1 MNTKFKV
8 SALTFLIIFLVS
20 CEKKPTIPVL
30 TTKVVTEIT
39 ATSASSGGI
48 ITNDGGAT
56 IIQKGVCWSTS
67 NNPTIES
74 NPIDETGEPD
84 SFTSNIT
91 GLSPKTRY
99 YIRAYATNSAGT
111 GYGESMVF
119 TTQGDTPASVST
131 NVTNISV
138 DSAILNGTV
147 NPNSLSTAVSFEWG
161 TTTDYGN
168 TVAYNPGPITGN
180 SSVDVSVTLTG
191 LTPGTTYHFRV
202 NATNELGT
210 TNGQDFTF
218 NTLGQVPAVTP
229 LDATDITISSATL
242 NGSVNPNFLPT
253 SITIE
258 WGTDYGYGN
267 LITPTPNSLSGSTSV
282 NVSATLSGL
291 SEGTKYYYRITA
303 TNELGTT
310 YGIGFTFTTFAKPNV
325 ETKDI
330 SEITTNSAL
339 VAGSIISD
347 FGASVIEKGI
357 CWSNSH
363 NPTTSDNKAS
373 SSLVGADFSVPI
385 TGLTPNS
392 TYYLRAYAINS
403 VGVGY
408 GDELILKTYTG
419 TVSDIDGNQYYTVTI
434 GSQLWMAQN
443 LKTTKYQNGA
453 LIGTTTPAQFNI
465 TDESNPEYQWAP
477 GADENNVPTYGRLY
491 TWYAIT
497 DSRNVCPLG
506 WHIPTAAEWDI
517 TTNYLGGANVA
528 GSKMREAGLL
538 HYADNNS
545 DATNESGFTAL
556 PSGYRNQEGYFGGMY
571 GNAGF
576 WTLTQF
582 SSSEAISRHL
592 DSGSSSIGVY
602 SHFTKNF
609 GFSVRCVKD

>member
-1 MNTKFKV
+1 M
-8 SALTFLIIFLVS
+8 
-20 CEKKPTIPVL
+20 
-30 TTKVVTEIT
+30 
-39 ATSASSGGI
+39 
-48 ITNDGGAT
+48 
-56 IIQKGVCWSTS
+56 
-67 NNPTIES
+67 
-74 NPIDETGEPD
+74 
-84 SFTSNIT
+84 
-91 GLSPKTRY
+91 
-99 YIRAYATNSAGT
+99 
-111 GYGESMVF
+111 
-119 TTQGDTPASVST
+119 
-131 NVTNISV
+131 
-138 DSAILNGTV
+138 
-147 NPNSLSTAVSFEWG
+147 
-161 TTTDYGN
+161 
-168 TVAYNPGPITGN
+168 
-180 SSVDVSVTLTG
+180 
-191 LTPGTTYHFRV
+191 
-202 NATNELGT
+202 
-210 TNGQDFTF
+210 
-218 NTLGQVPAVTP
+218 
-229 LDATDITISSATL
+229 
-242 NGSVNPNFLPT
+242 
-253 SITIE
+253 
-258 WGTDYGYGN
+258 
-267 LITPTPNSLSGSTSV
+267 
-282 NVSATLSGL
+282 
-291 SEGTKYYYRITA
+291 
-303 TNELGTT
+303 
-310 YGIGFTFTTFAKPNV
+310 
-325 ETKDI
+325 
-330 SEITTNSAL
+330 
-339 VAGSIISD
+339 
-347 FGASVIEKGI
+347 
-357 CWSNSH
+357 
-363 NPTTSDNKAS
+363 
-373 SSLVGADFSVPI
+373 GADFSVPI